1 MSGGLETKIKQK
13 GYWRV
18 IIRPTKEFYR
28 EDRFGISEIGKIIE
42 STQVRLR
49 GWYYPH
55 ADSQDCK
62 IIGKNIVSCEVDF
75 ENLIERWDFTTSGQ
89 FVHILAM
96 EEDYMIDEEKAERV
110 KARFHFNKDDAK
122 DITKFFEI
130 VWATLKITEIYLF
143 ASHLAQLEKNKD
155 VEEFEI
161 LIELHDV
168 KDRMLFI
175 WDISRSLWMPYVC
188 RFPDGV
194 ISLSGTYK
202 KDNLIAKYDTYATE
216 KIVEVGR
223 YFNWPEPNVQSISED
238 QKKLLERR
246 L

>member
-1 MSGGLETKIKQK
+1 MSEGLEEKIKQK

-18 IIRPTKEFYR
+18 IIRPSKDFYK
-28 EDRFGISEIGKIIE
+28 EDRFDISEIGKIIGE
-42 STQVRLR
+42 TQVRLR

-55 ADSQDCK
+55 VDQTCK

-96 EEDYMIDEEKAERV
+96 EEDYMIDAEKAERI
-110 KARFHFNKDDAK
+110 KSRFHFNKDDAK

-161 LIELHDV
+161 IIELHNV

-175 WDISRSLWMPYVC
+175 WDMMRSLWMPYIC

-194 ISLSGTYK
+194 ITLPSIYK
-202 KDNLIAKYDTYATE
+202 KDDLIAKYDTYATE
-216 KIVEVGR
+216 NIVKIFK
-223 YFNWPEPNVQSISED
+223 YFNWLEPNVQSISED